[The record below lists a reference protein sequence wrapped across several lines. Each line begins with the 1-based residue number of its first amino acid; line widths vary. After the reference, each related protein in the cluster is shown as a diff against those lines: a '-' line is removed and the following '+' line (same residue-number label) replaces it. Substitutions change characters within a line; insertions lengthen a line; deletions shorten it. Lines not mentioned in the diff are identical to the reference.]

1 MRMEINI
8 KTRKKRVE
16 KRGTFSVLKTT
27 TVAAAVSPTFGL
39 WIRNRTPNPSP
50 GPAAAASTC
59 QRTSL
64 PWRATL
70 RAWRGGD
77 SGSYS

>member
-8 KTRKKRVE
+8 KTRIKRVE

-27 TVAAAVSPTFGL
+27 TVAAAVSLTFGL

-50 GPAAAASTC
+50 GPVAAASTC